1 MSRFSR
7 SRRQKEV
14 KAMTDI
20 PLTPLIDT
28 ALTLLVIFM
37 VSTPV
42 VQQAIKVNLPRGQAQ
57 EEKGA
62 NQQLIVYLD
71 SESKISFNGTSLTQE
86 ALFQELKKVTADKKD
101 QTVFVRADRAVS
113 YGTVVELVDQIKVV
127 GGIKYVALATQRRTT

>member
-57 EEKGA
+57 EDKSSA
-62 NQQLIVYLD
+62 QQLVVYLD
-71 SESKISFNGTSLTQE
+71 SESKLFFNGASLSQDV
-86 ALFQELKKVTADKKD
+86 LFQELKKVTADKKD
-101 QTVFVRADRAVS
+101 QTVFVRADRAVP

-127 GGIKYVALATQRRTT
+127 SGIKYVALATQRKTT